1 MVERVLSFIEREA
14 RGIHEAAYL
23 LGLFAILSQVLGLV
37 RDRLFAHTFGA
48 GATLDAYY
56 AAFRIP
62 DILFV
67 AIASF
72 VSVYVLVPFLAERL
86 ERSRAEARLFVNRM
100 ATFFLLSMGVAGAA
114 AFTFAPEIAQIA
126 FPGFSDTLLADVV
139 LLARVLLLQPIFLG
153 LSSLFGSIVQMHQ
166 KFLLYA
172 LSPVLYNAGIIA
184 GVLFFYPAFGL
195 VGLAYGV
202 VLGAVLH
209 ALILLPF
216 LVRHGFAPA
225 LALPDWGE
233 LKRVLA
239 LSLPRTL
246 SLSANQLALL
256 VITAFASFVAPG
268 AIAVFNL
275 SFNLQAVPLAVIGTS
290 YSVAAFPTLARLFSS
305 GNRDEFLTQVRAAAR
320 HIIFWSFPAIV
331 LTIVLRA
338 QVVRVI
344 LGSGAFSWSDTRL
357 TAAALALFSVSLLA
371 QSLVLL
377 LVRGYYAA
385 GLTRT
390 PLVINTLSALAA
402 VALSFGLWKLFGAS
416 EPWRFFVES
425 LLRVEDI
432 RGTAVLMFPLGY
444 SLAMVGNALAILFV
458 FERDFRTFSRSL
470 AAPALQSFSASV
482 IMGFVVYQF
491 LGVFDDIF
499 DINTFTGIF
508 AQGLLSGIL
517 GILSAG
523 IILRILKSAE
533 LDEAIAA
540 FRRKFWRAQV
550 LAPEIDEQA

>member
-1 MVERVLSFIEREA
+1 MVERILTLIEREV

-48 GATLDAYY
+48 GASLDVYY

-72 VSVYVLVPFLAERL
+72 VSVFVLVPFLAERL
-86 ERSRAEARLFVNRM
+86 ERSREEARLFVNRM
-100 ATFFLLSMGVAGAA
+100 ASFFLVTIGVASVIAFVAA
-114 AFTFAPEIAQIA
+114 PTLARLA
-126 FPGFSDTLLADVV
+126 FPGFDDAMLADAV
-139 LLARVLLLQPIFLG
+139 LLARVLLLQPVFLG
-153 LSSLFGSIVQMHQ
+153 LSSLFGSVVQIHQ

-172 LSPVLYNAGIIA
+172 LSPLLYNAGIIA
-184 GVLFFYPAFGL
+184 GIVFFYSALGL

-202 VLGAVLH
+202 VVGAVLH
-209 ALILLPF
+209 LLILIPF
-216 LVRHGFAPA
+216 LVRHGFSPS
-225 LALPDWGE
+225 LALPDFGE

-246 SLSANQLALL
+246 SLSASQIALL
-256 VITAFASFVAPG
+256 AITAFASLVAPG

-275 SFNLQAVPLAVIGTS
+275 SFNLQAVPLAIIGTS
-290 YSVAAFPTLARLFSS
+290 YSVAAFPTLARLFSLGS
-305 GNRDEFLTQVRAAAR
+305 RDEFLTQVRAAAR
-320 HIIFWSFPAIV
+320 HVIFWSFPAIV

-344 LGSGAFSWSDTRL
+344 LGSGEFSWSDTRL

-385 GLTRT
+385 GMTRT
-390 PLVINTLSALAA
+390 PLVVNILSALAA
-402 VALSFGLWKLFGAS
+402 VVLSFGLWKLFVVS
-416 EPWRFFVES
+416 ESWRFFIES

-432 RGTAVLMFPLGY
+432 PGTAVLMFPLGY
-444 SLAMVGNALAILFV
+444 SLAMVGNALATLFV
-458 FERDFRTFSRSL
+458 FERDFRSFSRSL
-470 AAPALQSFSASV
+470 LTPALQSFSASV

-508 AQGLLSGIL
+508 AQGLLSGLL
-517 GILSAG
+517 GIAAG
-523 IILRILKSAE
+523 VIILRILSSTELAE
-533 LDEAIAA
+533 AVAA
-540 FRRKFWRAQV
+540 FRRKFWKAQV

>member
-1 MVERVLSFIEREA
+1 MVERIFTFIEREV

-23 LGLFAILSQVLGLV
+23 LGLFAILSQVLGLI

-48 GATLDAYY
+48 SAALDVYY

-62 DILFV
+62 DFLLV

-86 ERSRAEARLFVNRM
+86 ERGRAEARLFVNRM
-100 ATFFLLSMGVAGAA
+100 ASFFLVSIGAA
-114 AFTFAPEIAQIA
+114 SVVAFIAAPALA
-126 FPGFSDTLLADVV
+126 RVVFPGFDETMTANAV
-139 LLARVLLLQPIFLG
+139 LLARVLLLQPILLG
-153 LSSLFGSIVQMHQ
+153 LSSLFGSIIQIHQ

-172 LSPVLYNAGIIA
+172 LSPLFYNAGIIF
-184 GVLFFYPAFGL
+184 GIVFLYPVFGL
-195 VGLAYGV
+195 IGLAYGV
-202 VLGAVLH
+202 VLGAALH
-209 ALILLPF
+209 FVILLPS
-216 LVRHGFAPA
+216 LVRHGFSPA
-225 LALPDWGE
+225 LALPDFGE
-233 LKRVLA
+233 LSRVLT

-246 SLSANQLALL
+246 SLSMHQIAL
-256 VITAFASFVAPG
+256 VSITAFASFVAPG

-275 SFNLQAVPLAVIGTS
+275 SFNLQAVPLAIIGTS
-290 YSVAAFPTLARLFSS
+290 YSVAAFPTLARLFSL
-305 GNRDEFLTQVRAAAR
+305 GNREEFLVQVRTAAR
-320 HIIFWSFPAIV
+320 HIMFWSFPAIV

-338 QVVRVI
+338 QIVRVI

-385 GLTRT
+385 GMTRT
-390 PLVINTLSALAA
+390 PLVVNTLAALTAI
-402 VALSFGLWKLFGAS
+402 ALSFVLWKFFTVS
-416 EPWRFFVES
+416 EPWRFFIEA

-432 RGTAVLMFPLGY
+432 HGTAVLMFPLGY
-444 SLAMVGNALAILFV
+444 SLAMVGNAIAILFV
-458 FERDFRTFSRSL
+458 FERDFRTFSASL
-470 AAPALQSFSASV
+470 VTTALQSFSASV
-482 IMGFVVYQF
+482 IMGFVAYQF

-517 GILSAG
+517 GVSAAVV
-523 IILRILKSAE
+523 ILRILRSA
-533 LDEAIAA
+533 
-540 FRRKFWRAQV
+540 
-550 LAPEIDEQA
+550 

>member
-1 MVERVLSFIEREA
+1 MVERIFTFIEREV

-23 LGLFAILSQVLGLV
+23 LGLFAILSQVLGLI

-48 GATLDAYY
+48 SAALDVYY

-62 DILFV
+62 DFLFV

-86 ERSRAEARLFVNRM
+86 ERGRAEARLFVNRM
-100 ATFFLLSMGVAGAA
+100 ASFFLVSIGAA
-114 AFTFAPEIAQIA
+114 SVVAFIAAPALA
-126 FPGFSDTLLADVV
+126 RVVFPGFDETMTANAV
-139 LLARVLLLQPIFLG
+139 LLARVLLLQPILLG
-153 LSSLFGSIVQMHQ
+153 LSSLFGSIIQIHQ

-172 LSPVLYNAGIIA
+172 LSPLFYNAGIIF
-184 GVLFFYPAFGL
+184 GIVFLYPVFGL
-195 VGLAYGV
+195 IGLAYGV
-202 VLGAVLH
+202 VLGAALH
-209 ALILLPF
+209 FVILLPS
-216 LVRHGFAPA
+216 LVRHGFSPA
-225 LALPDWGE
+225 LALPDFGE
-233 LKRVLA
+233 LSRVLT

-246 SLSANQLALL
+246 SLSMHQIAL
-256 VITAFASFVAPG
+256 VSITAFASFVAPG

-275 SFNLQAVPLAVIGTS
+275 SFNLQAVPLAIIGTS
-290 YSVAAFPTLARLFSS
+290 YSVAAFPTLARLFSL
-305 GNRDEFLTQVRAAAR
+305 GNREEFLVQVRTAAR
-320 HIIFWSFPAIV
+320 HIMFWSFPAIV

-338 QVVRVI
+338 QIVRVI

-385 GLTRT
+385 GMTRT
-390 PLVINTLSALAA
+390 PLVVNTLAALTAI
-402 VALSFGLWKLFGAS
+402 ALSFVLWKFFTVS
-416 EPWRFFVES
+416 EPWRFFIEA

-432 RGTAVLMFPLGY
+432 HGTAVLMFPLGY
-444 SLAMVGNALAILFV
+444 SLAMVGNAIAILFV
-458 FERDFRTFSRSL
+458 FERDFRTFSASL
-470 AAPALQSFSASV
+470 VTTALQSFSASV
-482 IMGFVVYQF
+482 IMGFVAYQF

-517 GILSAG
+517 GVSAAVV
-523 IILRILKSAE
+523 ILRILRSAE
-533 LDEAIAA
+533 LAEAVAA
-540 FRRKFWRAQV
+540 FRRKFWKAQV